1 MEKND
6 KKTKKDLKIKIDK
19 KMSFRKA
26 IEGRGEQFS
35 INFPIEL
42 MKDMEITE
50 ESRDITIF
58 YNPILKEIKIKKL
71 FSDCQKIKNEKNNEI

>member
-42 MKDMEITE
+42 MKDM
-50 ESRDITIF
+50 
-58 YNPILKEIKIKKL
+58 
-71 FSDCQKIKNEKNNEI
+71 

>member
-1 MEKND
+1 MEKNS
-6 KKTKKDLKIKIDK
+6 KKTKKNLKTKIDK

-26 IEGRGEQFS
+26 IEGRGRQFS

-50 ESRDITIF
+50 ESRDITMY
-58 YNPILKEIKIKKL
+58 YNPILKEIKIQKNKGVKK
-71 FSDCQKIKNEKNNEI
+71 I

>member
-1 MEKND
+1 MEKNS
-6 KKTKKDLKIKIDK
+6 KKTKKNLKTKIDK

-26 IEGRGEQFS
+26 IEGRGGQFS

-50 ESRDITIF
+50 ESRDITMY
-58 YNPILKEIKIKKL
+58 YNPILKEIKIQKNKGVKK
-71 FSDCQKIKNEKNNEI
+71 I